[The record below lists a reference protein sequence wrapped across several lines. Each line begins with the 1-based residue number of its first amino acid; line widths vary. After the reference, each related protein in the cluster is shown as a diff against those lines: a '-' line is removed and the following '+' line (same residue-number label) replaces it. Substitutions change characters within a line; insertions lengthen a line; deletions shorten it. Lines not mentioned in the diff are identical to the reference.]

1 MYHLGPHR
9 HKRSLSSKL
18 ILISGLIGI
27 IVIAA
32 LLLYQIP
39 TIRENVDWRISNL
52 RSTIKYALSP
62 PEEAVFTPNPTIVAI
77 VQATM
82 DAFTSTPSPTH
93 SPTATA
99 GPSSTPERTLTP
111 TPTSTPIPS
120 SILLSGI
127 RHDYQKWNNCGP
139 TNLAMALSFWGWEG
153 TQIDTAT
160 ILKPNARDKN
170 VMPYEMVDFVEEET
184 DLRAIVRVGGDVDL
198 IKHFIAAGF
207 PIVIEKGFD
216 SKKTGWI
223 GHYQVLAGYDDSL
236 NVFHAYDSY
245 EGDFS
250 DGQTLLE
257 PYEEIEN
264 YWRHFNHTYIVIYP
278 PDREVEMLS
287 ILGVQANETENF
299 LFAAEKASV
308 DIFNLSGRDLFFAW
322 YNRGSNLMQLRDY
335 GGAAM
340 AYDEAFK
347 VYADLE
353 PEERPWRVFWYQ
365 TGPYFAYY
373 FTARYYDV
381 LNLTTQTIENAEEPA
396 LEESWY
402 WRALAK
408 EALGDVTGA
417 IEDLKTSLEWHPGF
431 EPSEYQL
438 DRLGVS
444 HETN

>member
-1 MYHLGPHR
+1 MYHLRPHR
-9 HKRSLSSKL
+9 RKRSLSSKL

-39 TIRENVDWRISNL
+39 IIRENVDWRISNL

-62 PEEAVFTPNPTIVAI
+62 PEEAVFTPNPTIAAM

-93 SPTATA
+93 SPTASA
-99 GPSSTPERTLTP
+99 GPTSTPERSPTP
-111 TPTSTPIPS
+111 IPTSTPIPS

-127 RHDYQKWNNCGP
+127 QHDYQKWNNCGP

-153 TQIDTAT
+153 TQIDTAA

-170 VMPYEMVDFVEEET
+170 VMPYEMADFVEEET
-184 DLRAIVRVGGDVDL
+184 DLNVLVRVGGEVEL
-198 IKHFIAAGF
+198 IRHFIAAGF

-223 GHYQVLAGYDDSL
+223 GHYQVLAGYDNTL

-250 DGQTLLE
+250 EGQTLLE

-264 YWRHFNHTYIVIYP
+264 YWRHFNYTYIVIYP
-278 PDREVEMLS
+278 PDREVEVLS
-287 ILGVQANETENF
+287 ILGMHADETENF
-299 LFAAEKASV
+299 LFAAERASV

-335 GGAAM
+335 GGAAL

-347 VYADLE
+347 VYAALE
-353 PEERPWRVFWYQ
+353 PEERPWRIFWYQ

-373 FTARYYDV
+373 FTARYHDV
-381 LNLTTQTIENAEEPA
+381 LNLASQTIENAEEPA

-408 EALGDVTGA
+408 EAIGDLTGA

-444 HETN
+444 Y